1 MTGTIVT
8 AAPQA
13 AALPWQLP
21 KTQPEWQAFINSLNS
36 WRSQAPAWQALALQ
50 NSWVAY
56 GTPYASAQYQIDLN
70 GRVSLRGLIKSG
82 TVTDGT
88 VLATLPYAPSFEIAT
103 VALGN
108 SGSAYSPVRLDVTT
122 AGNILIYGASA
133 FSGSYFVSLDQ
144 LSFSLAQ

>member
-21 KTQPEWQAFINSLNS
+21 KTQPEWQAFLNSLNS
-36 WRSQAPAWQALALQ
+36 WRPQAPAWQPITLQ
-50 NSWVAY
+50 NSWAAY
-56 GTPYASAQYQIDLN
+56 GTPYASAQYQVDLN
-70 GRVSLRGLIKSG
+70 GRVWLRGLITGG
-82 TVTDGT
+82 TITDGT
-88 VLATLPYAPSFEIAT
+88 VLATLPYTPSFEIAT
-103 VALGN
+103 LALAN
-108 SGSAYSPVRLDVTT
+108 SGSAYSPVRLDITT
-122 AGNILIYGASA
+122 SGNVLIYGASA